1 METGTKTMKK
11 LSQEQLAERN
21 AIVNDLMV
29 QSIEVNSAMTEINRL
44 VSERLNVA
52 INNYNQALASA
63 RSFRESIAND
73 ISATDTA
80 GLSEGETK
88 AMQDWLSEWEG
99 VDLEEVDV
107 VLGFEGPEVEHGEE
121 IGSLAIEPEVPF

>member
-1 METGTKTMKK
+1 MKQ
-11 LSQEQLAERN
+11 LSQEQQAERN

-29 QSIEVNSAMTEINRL
+29 HSAEVNSAMTEINRL

-52 INNYNQALASA
+52 INNYNQSLAVA
-63 RSFRESIAND
+63 KSFRESVANE
-73 ISATDTA
+73 ISASDTA
-80 GLSEGETK
+80 GLTEGETK

-99 VDLEEVDV
+99 IDLEEVDV

-121 IGSLAIEPEVPF
+121 LGSLANEPEVPF